1 MGALLQLARQVLAR
15 VLGGSGR
22 RALAGGATGALGAEA
37 LTGGGLPGFFGIRGL
52 GGGNGDDAP
61 RRRRRRKALTDSD
74 IRIALTIANA
84 ISKKA
89 AENFILQR
97 VRSS

>member
-1 MGALLQLARQVLAR
+1 MAALLQLARQVLIR
-15 VLGGSGR
+15 VLGGPGR

-37 LTGGGLPGFFGIRGL
+37 LTGGGLPGFFGLRGDN
-52 GGGNGDDAP
+52 GGVADGP

-74 IRIALTIANA
+74 VRLALTIANA

>member
-1 MGALLQLARQVLAR
+1 MAALLQLARTVLAR
-15 VLGGSGR
+15 VLGGAGR
-22 RALAGGATGALGAEA
+22 RAIVGGGAGALGAEA
-37 LTGGGLPGFFGIRGL
+37 LTGGGTPGFLGSIFGGGDGLPGG
-52 GGGNGDDAP
+52 P

>member
-1 MGALLQLARQVLAR
+1 VGALLILAQQIVRQVF
-15 VLGGSGR
+15 GGAGR
-22 RALAGGATGALGAEA
+22 RALVGAGVGALAAEE
-37 LTGGGLPGFFGIRGL
+37 LTGGGLPGFFGI
-52 GGGNGDDAP
+52 GGGGAGALAGAV

-74 IRIALTIANA
+74 VRLALTIANA
-84 ISKKA
+84 ISKRA

>member
-15 VLGGSGR
+15 VLGGTGR
-22 RALAGGATGALGAEA
+22 RAIAGGATGALGAEA
-37 LTGGGLPGFFGIRGL
+37 LTGGGLPGFFGRAIGL
-52 GGGNGDDAP
+52 GDGADGP

>member
-1 MGALLQLARQVLAR
+1 VAALLQLARQVLIR
-15 VLGGSGR
+15 VLGGPGR

-37 LTGGGLPGFFGIRGL
+37 LTGGGFSGLFGDRGD
-52 GGGNGDDAP
+52 GEFERP

-89 AENFILQR
+89 AENFVLQR